1 VKLESSFEVPVPPA
15 EAWELLMDVPRV
27 IPCMPGATLTETVD
41 DSTWKAT
48 VDVKLGPISLTFLT
62 DVRRGS
68 TDESARRASLSAQAR
83 EARGRGVAHA
93 TIESSLAALDGG
105 TRVDV
110 TTDLTLS
117 GAVAQFG
124 RGIVQDVSEQLV
136 QSFADSLKAQLVAPP
151 EEREAAVADQ
161 AMARPVEGIEL
172 GLGALRRALGRLAR
186 KAATAVRERPFAA
199 LGFAL
204 VVAGLL
210 RARSHRARRSR

>member
-124 RGIVQDVSEQLV
+124 RGIVQDVSEQIV

-151 EEREAAVADQ
+151 EEGEAAVADQ
-161 AMARPVEGIEL
+161 ARPVEGIEL

-186 KAATAVRERPFAA
+186 KAATAARERPLAA

-204 VVAGLL
+204 VAGLL
-210 RARSHRARRSR
+210 RARSYRARRSR